1 MGKCQSDVESD
12 EVDWRYIAE
21 WGYKHRLTVRFHHV
35 FHVPFKL
42 SRRLTKFNFRKRPP
56 PPPCWPPSIFVS
68 MTQSHLSALQNLRNC
83 EFVFFLIIISDA
95 LDEKR
100 NYSMRFQ
107 FVSQPDIYDA
117 SVRWV
122 VTSTV
127 LGDRSTHPRITY
139 AKVLIWPKY
148 DDSFFPTVCPTGP
161 HASIQD
167 LSCHTINSTSGCMC
181 PMNMVSCMQNDSAD
195 CSVKGLKGF
204 LHVAL
209 SLTWWCDD
217 ITVPAVIWRRLLVAD
232 TLNVLET
239 NLEKKIDWSRQELF
253 FQNKP
258 KNKPLP
264 KSISVNLQEHC
275 LGDTLVVCCIS

>member
-1 MGKCQSDVESD
+1 MWLHGRWCTSACSQHATIRHRARFNRDVTT
-12 EVDWRYIAE
+12 EV
-21 WGYKHRLTVRFHHV
+21 
-35 FHVPFKL
+35 
-42 SRRLTKFNFRKRPP
+42 RRLTIHSFPQYVQRGHMQVHRT
-56 PPPCWPPSIFVS
+56 CRV
-68 MTQSHLSALQNLRNC
+68 TQPRRQ
-83 EFVFFLIIISDA
+83 DA
-95 LDEKR
+95 C
-100 NYSMRFQ
+100 
-107 FVSQPDIYDA
+107 
-117 SVRWV
+117 VRWIWCPV
-122 VTSTV
+122 YKTIRQTS
-127 LGDRSTHPRITY
+127 R
-139 AKVLIWPKY
+139 
-148 DDSFFPTVCPTGP
+148 
-161 HASIQD
+161 
-167 LSCHTINSTSGCMC
+167 N
-181 PMNMVSCMQNDSAD
+181 
-195 CSVKGLKGF
+195 KGLKGF